1 MTNHNR
7 NRVVCQQ
14 LEYDAELYEDTPTT
28 ECVYNVYEMWE
39 GAVFAEYS
47 YCDYDDAHERFD
59 KLVTQAKQC
68 MAAQPQLYYSSSG
81 STVHLYDTVNN
92 NLIMEKFVAPPEMPE
107 HD

>member
-1 MTNHNR
+1 MTDHNR
-7 NRVVCQQ
+7 NRIVC
-14 LEYDAELYEDTPTT
+14 DDYERDP
-28 ECVYNVYEMWE
+28 EAHGEESCIYNVYEMWE

-47 YCDYDDAHERFD
+47 YCNYDDAHERFN

-68 MAAQPQLYYSSSG
+68 MTSQPHLYYSSSG